1 MNILITGSTS
11 TIGRSIVKEFAPNNS
26 LFLLYRN
33 STKDDLSKIK
43 ENALSLGSDSVTLI
57 DGDLGELLNK
67 YSNEIVNIDY
77 DLFINVAS
85 STSAL
90 NDDDILPEKHLYHTN
105 VDLTNPLLV
114 AGKLLDEKVKQG
126 NNANLTMVFI
136 SSILTKIDHQNH
148 NIYTSYK
155 ILQSEYI
162 KRLKNKYNDHF
173 NYLFVYIGSRIGRN
187 KESKKAKKI
196 ARVLK
201 YALKRGKN
209 NITIG
214 FEGKILLTAHLIH
227 PLLCRLLI
235 NLSGLLKNTS

>member
-1 MNILITGSTS
+1 M
-11 TIGRSIVKEFAPNNS
+11 EFAPNNS

-33 STKDDLSKIK
+33 STKEDLSKIK
-43 ENALSLGSDSVTLI
+43 ENALSLGSNNVTLI
-57 DGDLGELLNK
+57 AEDIGELLNEHL
-67 YSNEIVNIDY
+67 NEIVKIDY

-85 STSAL
+85 STSNL
-90 NDDDILPEKHLYHTN
+90 IDDDILPEKHFYHTN
-105 VDLTNPLLV
+105 VDITNPLLIV
-114 AGKLLDEKVKQG
+114 RKLLDEKVRQG
-126 NNANLTMVFI
+126 NDTNLTMVFI

-155 ILQSEYI
+155 ILQGEYI

-173 NYLFVYIGSRIGRN
+173 NYLFVYVGSRIGRN
-187 KESKKAKKI
+187 KESKKTKKI
-196 ARVLK
+196 ARALK

-235 NLSGLLKNTS
+235 SLSGLLKNTS